1 MESNHFA
8 LLKRNL
14 EDATNLAPRSPLNCE
29 PSKKR
34 AHVSLC
40 TIFGFLS
47 TSNKFKKNDAT
58 RVGFSENVMLFVIKR
73 LMFMKIIES
82 ILLQK
87 LTYKLCSRLVFPP
100 RNTFVEEDLLGL
112 VEKTMTIYVQP
123 ELVNCLLATYT
134 FDLWMSK
141 GA

>member
-1 MESNHFA
+1 

-29 PSKKR
+29 PNKKR
-34 AHVSLC
+34 AHVSPC
-40 TIFGFLS
+40 KIFGFLS
-47 TSNKFKKNDAT
+47 TSNKFKKDDAIH
-58 RVGFSENVMLFVIKR
+58 VGFLENVMLFVIKG
-73 LMFMKIIES
+73 LMFMKIVEL

-87 LTYKLCSRLVFPP
+87 LTYMLCPRFVFPP
-100 RNTFVEEDLLGL
+100 RKTFVEEDLSNL

-123 ELVNCLLATYT
+123 ELVDCLLTTYT

>member
-1 MESNHFA
+1 LESNHSA

-14 EDATNLAPRSPLNCE
+14 EDATNLTPRSPLNCE

-34 AHVSLC
+34 AHVSPC
-40 TIFGFLS
+40 TSFGFLS

-58 RVGFSENVMLFVIKR
+58 HVGFLENVMLFVIKR
-73 LMFMKIIES
+73 LMFMKIVES

-100 RNTFVEEDLLGL
+100 RKTIVEDDLLGL

-123 ELVNCLLATYT
+123 ELVDCLLATYT